1 MTRWQC
7 LTVSIA
13 TILAVSARAAAP
25 DAAGTSESVT
35 ARADGKVTCATRG
48 VAFDQLE
55 QADGT
60 TAPFDVPAGKA
71 FLLADAELQV
81 EGTPGHSIYV
91 ALESAPAT
99 SDKPLADKTGTVED
113 SGLMTKGFVFKD
125 QVTVGSGGGVCVVA
139 VDVTAG
145 LRPVPVHG
153 VLHGA
158 LARVQ

>member
-7 LTVSIA
+7 LMVSLA
-13 TILAVSARAAAP
+13 TIFAVSARAAAP
-25 DAAGTSESVT
+25 EVAGTSESVT
-35 ARADGKVTCATRG
+35 AKADGKVACATRG

-60 TAPFDVPAGKA
+60 TAPFDVPAGEA

-81 EGTPGHSIYV
+81 EGIPGHSIYV

-99 SDKPLADKTGTVED
+99 SDKPLADKVGTVEE
-113 SGLMTKGFVFKD
+113 SGLLTKGFVFKD
-125 QVTVGSGGGVCVVA
+125 TVAVGSGVGVCVVA

-145 LRPVPVHG
+145 LRPVPIHG

-158 LARVQ
+158 LASVQ

>member
-71 FLLADAELQV
+71 VLLADAELQV